1 MTIQTDPITF
11 LPAIHVGATF
21 AMIGLIWFVQI
32 VHYPLMAKV
41 GQDRFVAYEQAHT
54 ARTTWI
60 VAPLMLVE
68 LITAIAIVPLA
79 EKIGVNKPIAIT
91 GVALLAIAWI
101 STFAVQV
108 PAHKMLSRGFC
119 PKTHA
124 RLVRTNWVRTISW
137 TARGLVAVLIL
148 LQSSNNPPT

>member
-1 MTIQTDPITF
+1 MTIQTDLISL
-11 LPAIHVGATF
+11 LPAIHAGATF
-21 AMIGLIWFVQI
+21 AMFGLIWFVQI

-41 GQDRFVAYEQAHT
+41 GKDRFVSYEQAHT

-60 VAPLMLVE
+60 VTPLMLAE
-68 LITAIAIVPLA
+68 LITAIAIVSFA
-79 EKIGVNKPIAIT
+79 ENIGANKTIAIT

-101 STFAVQV
+101 STFVVQV
-108 PAHKMLSRGFC
+108 PAHKTLSRGFC
-119 PKTHA
+119 DKAHA